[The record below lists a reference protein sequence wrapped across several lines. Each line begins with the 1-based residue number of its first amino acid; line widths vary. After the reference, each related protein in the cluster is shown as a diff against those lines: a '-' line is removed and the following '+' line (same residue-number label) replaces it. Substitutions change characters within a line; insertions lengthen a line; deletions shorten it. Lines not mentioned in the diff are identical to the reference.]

1 MEKEENVYVENA
13 ETEQVAVATGRE
25 NGREDCA
32 QKGSAVLGK
41 FKDVDALAKAY
52 SALQAEFTRRSQRL
66 KELERKTENV
76 AKTSETEK
84 EKSATGVEKLKTGAR
99 ERKEEQIAFDRFV
112 AEIENREGTPVQEA
126 EEEKEEKE
134 EKVLLTAENEVVTP
148 KTTETLESET
158 AKTEVP
164 SKEQSVTCVANS
176 RESTFDGEEELY
188 KRVCDNEQVRLKI
201 IGEYL
206 SSLQKNSAPL
216 MKGGVGAFAAPPLKA
231 KTIDEAGSMA
241 LRLFKEGRKLHS

>member
-25 NGREDCA
+25 DGREDCA

-52 SALQAEFTRRSQRL
+52 GALQAEFTRRSQRL
-66 KELERKTENV
+66 KELERQAENV
-76 AKTSETEK
+76 ALKSETGNG
-84 EKSATGVEKLKTGAR
+84 KSASGVEKLKNGAR
-99 ERKEEQIAFDRFV
+99 ERKEEREAFQRFV
-112 AEIENREGTPVQEA
+112 AELENREGAPAKAEA
-126 EEEKEEKE
+126 EEGI
-134 EKVLLTAENEVVTP
+134 LTAQEEVATP
-148 KTTETLESET
+148 QKTETFETGT

-164 SKEQSVTCVANS
+164 SKEQSVACVANS
-176 RESTFDGEEELY
+176 REGTFDGEEELY
-188 KRVCDNEQVRLKI
+188 KRVRDNESVRLKI

-206 SSLQKNSAPL
+206 SSLQKTGAPL

-241 LRLFKEGRKLHS
+241 LRLFKEGRKLQS

>member
-13 ETEQVAVATGRE
+13 ETEQVAETTGRE
-25 NGREDCA
+25 EGREDCV

-66 KELERKTENV
+66 KELERKAENV
-76 AKTSETEK
+76 AKTSETENG
-84 EKSATGVEKLKTGAR
+84 KSATGVEKLKNVAL
-99 ERKEEQIAFDRFV
+99 ERKEEQDAFNRFV
-112 AEIENREGTPVQEA
+112 AEIESREGMPVKGA
-126 EEEKEEKE
+126 EEEILPTAEKE
-134 EKVLLTAENEVVTP
+134 VVAP
-148 KTTETLESET
+148 KTTEILETEMV
-158 AKTEVP
+158 KTEVP
-164 SKEQSVTCVANS
+164 SQEQSVTCVANS

-188 KRVCDNEQVRLKI
+188 KKVCDNEQVRLKI